1 MEQNQTM
8 TDTVNTTRPHD
19 GGLMNSPKKKAIFL
33 DLDGTFWD
41 REVVP
46 DSAWAAVKE
55 ARKNGH
61 LIFVNTGRRAN
72 DLPQFLWEASFD
84 GYCLASGMDLYRGRE
99 HLRFFSVPAQLTL
112 KMVNYLKEH
121 GYGYTIETLTA
132 TYESEG
138 FARRRNEYFRQQ
150 GRKVKGIHRPIEEF
164 KEEMLDQV
172 VKVCFNHDHSNGL
185 REAAKEIGFDILEYR
200 HRFNPNGDD
209 STLYRGE
216 LTWNVHNKANAM
228 ETILSAM
235 NIDRTQYIVVA
246 IGDAENDI
254 PMLEAA
260 DLSICMGHATKDVE
274 AVCDFKTT
282 DFDEDGIW
290 KAFEKIHVIG

>member
-1 MEQNQTM
+1 MEQNNNLA
-8 TDTVNTTRPHD
+8 DRKNEIAPDHD
-19 GGLMNSPKKKAIFL
+19 GLLNSPKKKAIFL

-41 REVVP
+41 REIVP

-55 ARKNGH
+55 ARANGH
-61 LIFVNTGRRAN
+61 LIFINTGRRAN
-72 DLPQFLWEASFD
+72 DIPKFMWDADFD
-84 GYCLASGMDLYRGRE
+84 GYCLAGGMDLYHGRE
-99 HLRFFSVPAQLTL
+99 HLKSFAIPAKLTVQ
-112 KMVNYLKEH
+112 MVNYLKNH
-121 GYGYTIETLTA
+121 GYGFTIETLSTS
-132 TYESEG
+132 YESED
-138 FARRRNEYFRQQ
+138 FVQRRNTYFNQQ
-150 GRKVKGIHRPIEEF
+150 GRKLKGIHLPIEQF

-172 VKVCFNHDHSNGL
+172 VKVCFNRDHPNGL
-185 REAAKEIGFDILEYR
+185 RQAASEIGFDILEYR

-209 STLYRGE
+209 SEFYRGE

-235 NIDRTQYIVVA
+235 NIDRNEYIVVA

-260 DLSICMGHATKDVE
+260 DLAICMDHATEDVE